1 MLVATV
7 KKTSTEY
14 VYEDGYTGDKEE
26 NKNIVETTNFNGEEG
41 VAYKNL
47 ISKYGMTYPLLVNL
61 MVYLEDTEFCEN
73 LANSVCKNEVILG
86 LQEEEIVTITK
97 EKYQCTETDKLYY
110 DLNGKLKGTYTT
122 TGETIEVLNE
132 SKIKWNRILQIRNE
146 NGWEQGTNKEQIG
159 TDEDGSFKWEYNGY
173 KWTLSYLKQYESIWY
188 IAKLTKKQLG
198 AQAEK
203 TIDVN
208 REPITFT
215 GKAYTAEEERGPY
228 AIDKSTT
235 ITYNQCTFGLLKI
248 SNWALEY
255 ERVYSVY
262 TETVEGPTYQQV
274 ITNGDIENN
283 SPDDETED
291 YHDYPKIE
299 LSKEE
304 IGKNEYIEKCR
315 EEVNNKEEFSS
326 SIWVFPDT
334 KSTLYTKTNR
344 ILQPIEYIYEKHTKT
359 KVEAEPIKIIKETP
373 EDENGFLYITG
384 RCKSVIVTKNGKT
397 KFERRYYQDK
407 ETGEYVYLTDAV
419 LGIDKGERID
429 KKVKSE
435 VIERA
440 NDQSYN
446 KSGKM
451 VVPGLEISATTVM
464 RNVRKNEWDM
474 EIEERKEEDKIK
486 AKYIYIQVDEDHIK
500 ERNKKGCTISKIVTI
515 YTRKRTLTKP
525 DRIDEV
531 QQVRKELVDKFT
543 FSGLYK
549 DNQKLWEDVAYYI
562 DCTYK
567 KDEIENIFIMG
578 DGASYIKAGVE
589 WIDKAVFVLDLFHL
603 EKYIN
608 HLNYDEY
615 LKSKLQEAIDQYDP
629 ISTENIM
636 NEAIKKIK
644 QEIKEDEQLGRN
656 TKRLNNRLKKIEN
669 TKTYLMNQWSG
680 IEAHDKYKDKLT
692 GCCQEGQV
700 HHTLSE
706 RMSTDAKVW
715 CEEGIDEM
723 SQLRAFTQNGGN
735 IYQKIID
742 ISTQEKRNKKIE
754 ALEKRIKNKA
764 QKKLFGTTGVSIPTL
779 AGARD
784 ELYYELKNIW
794 YGKAV

>member
-1 MLVATV
+1 MYSIIQ
-7 KKTSTEY
+7 KI
-14 VYEDGYTGDKEE
+14 YEKNNKILKEGLKDVLNGADVSSLTGAIKDF
-26 NKNIVETTNFNGEEG
+26 T
-41 VAYKNL
+41 
-47 ISKYGMTYPLLVNL
+47 
-61 MVYLEDTEFCEN
+61 D
-73 LANSVCKNEVILG
+73 ILG
-86 LQEEEIVTITK
+86 KELFSEIVT
-97 EKYQCTETDKLYY
+97 Q
-110 DLNGKLKGTYTT
+110 
-122 TGETIEVLNE
+122 IENLVFE
-132 SKIKWNRILQIRNE
+132 DSKRKN
-146 NGWEQGTNKEQIG
+146 
-159 TDEDGSFKWEYNGY
+159 
-173 KWTLSYLKQYESIWY
+173 QYESVRF
-188 IAKLTKKQLG
+188 
-198 AQAEK
+198 AEK
-203 TIDVN
+203 
-208 REPITFT
+208 
-215 GKAYTAEEERGPY
+215 
-228 AIDKSTT
+228 S
-235 ITYNQCTFGLLKI
+235 L
-248 SNWALEY
+248 
-255 ERVYSVY
+255 
-262 TETVEGPTYQQV
+262 
-274 ITNGDIENN
+274 
-283 SPDDETED
+283 
-291 YHDYPKIE
+291 
-299 LSKEE
+299 
-304 IGKNEYIEKCR
+304 
-315 EEVNNKEEFSS
+315 
-326 SIWVFPDT
+326 
-334 KSTLYTKTNR
+334 
-344 ILQPIEYIYEKHTKT
+344 
-359 KVEAEPIKIIKETP
+359 
-373 EDENGFLYITG
+373 
-384 RCKSVIVTKNGKT
+384 VTKNGKT
-397 KFERRYYQDK
+397 KFERRYYKDN
-407 ETGEYVYLTDAV
+407 ETGENVCLTDRV
-419 LGIDKGERID
+419 LGLEKGERID

-435 VIERA
+435 IIERA

-464 RNVRKNEWDM
+464 RNVRKNEWKM
-474 EIEERKEEDKIK
+474 NIEERSEEKKIK
-486 AKYIYIQVDEDHIK
+486 SKYIYIQVDEDHVK
-500 ERNKKGCTISKIVTI
+500 QRNKKGCTISKIITI

-525 DRIDEV
+525 DRIPEV
-531 QQVRKELVDKFT
+531 KQVRKELVDKFT

-549 DNQKLWEDVAYYI
+549 DTQEMWEDVAYYI

-644 QEIKEDEQLGRN
+644 KEIKEDEELGRN
-656 TKRLNNRLKKIEN
+656 TNRLKNKLKKIEN

-735 IYQKIID
+735 VYQKIID

-754 ALEKRIKNKA
+754 ALEKRIKKKA
-764 QKKLFGTTGVSIPTL
+764 QKKIFGTTGVSIPTL

>member
-1 MLVATV
+1 MKKVLLCIMDGVGLTKNKKYNAVYNAKTPVLDKLWDKYPHSQLEASGTPVGLPRGQMGNSEVGHTNIGAGRLVYQSLELINSKIKDKSFYKNEELLKV
-7 KKTSTEY
+7 INH
-14 VYEDGYTGDKEE
+14 VKEE
-26 NKNIVETTNFNGEEG
+26 NSSLHLVGLLSDGGVHSHINHLFSLLELSKKEGLKKVLSGEDVSSLT
-41 VAYKNL
+41 VAIKEFTDVL
-47 ISKYGMTYPLLVNL
+47 GKELFSEIAKQLDEIIF
-61 MVYLEDTEFCEN
+61 ED
-73 LANSVCKNEVILG
+73 
-86 LQEEEIVTITK
+86 
-97 EKYQCTETDKLYY
+97 
-110 DLNGKLKGTYTT
+110 
-122 TGETIEVLNE
+122 
-132 SKIKWNRILQIRNE
+132 
-146 NGWEQGTNKEQIG
+146 NK
-159 TDEDGSFKWEYNGY
+159 K
-173 KWTLSYLKQYESIWY
+173 KKQYEPVRF
-188 IAKLTKKQLG
+188 Q
-198 AQAEK
+198 EK
-203 TIDVN
+203 SLI
-208 REPITFT
+208 
-215 GKAYTAEEERGPY
+215 
-228 AIDKSTT
+228 
-235 ITYNQCTFGLLKI
+235 
-248 SNWALEY
+248 
-255 ERVYSVY
+255 
-262 TETVEGPTYQQV
+262 
-274 ITNGDIENN
+274 
-283 SPDDETED
+283 
-291 YHDYPKIE
+291 
-299 LSKEE
+299 
-304 IGKNEYIEKCR
+304 
-315 EEVNNKEEFSS
+315 
-326 SIWVFPDT
+326 
-334 KSTLYTKTNR
+334 
-344 ILQPIEYIYEKHTKT
+344 
-359 KVEAEPIKIIKETP
+359 
-373 EDENGFLYITG
+373 
-384 RCKSVIVTKNGKT
+384 TKNGKA

-515 YTRKRTLTKP
+515 YTRKRILTKP

-636 NEAIKKIK
+636 KEAIKKIK

-742 ISTQEKRNKKIE
+742 ISTKEKRNKKIE